1 MHVNFD
7 IDNTLRGSLLTD
19 MLTHVLRELGGRSMA
34 PLDTILIL
42 LTVIATAVMA
52 ASGSL
57 QGVRQGFDPFGT
69 AVLAVTTAVGGGTV
83 RDFLIGATPVFW
95 MEDMTYLLIAIPV
108 SLAAYFVGRRLKEGT
123 GKRNAA
129 LQYLDAIGLGLF
141 TLVGVQAGLDAQV
154 PFLAAIILGCVTGV
168 VGGMIRDILCGLTP
182 TVLKQ
187 DLYATISLLGGMF
200 YILLSNYVRAEISL
214 VAAFLFIVI
223 LRFYVIWRRTKHIE

>member
-7 IDNTLRGSLLTD
+7 TQNTLRGSLLTD

-108 SLAAYFVGRRLKEGT
+108 SLATYFVGRRLKEGT

-223 LRFYVIWRRTKHIE
+223 LRFYVIWRRTNHIE